1 MNSSSVKPIPAGMH
15 SITPHLACS
24 NAAEAIEFYK
34 KAFGAEELMRLPGP
48 DGKLVHACLKI
59 GDSQIMLADARE
71 ECGMKGP
78 DALGGTPVS
87 IHLQVEDVDAVF
99 NQAIEA
105 GATLIMP
112 VMEMFWGDRYGQVDD
127 PFGHRWSVASHVR
140 DLSFEEIQ
148 AGMLAMFEQNQNG

>member
-1 MNSSSVKPIPAGMH
+1 MASALPWMSETTAVRTTDLSVGEGFTKTGPVRG
-15 SITPHLACS
+15 
-24 NAAEAIEFYK
+24 
-34 KAFGAEELMRLPGP
+34 LPGP

-59 GDSQIMLADARE
+59 GDSQIMLADVRE

-127 PFGHRWSVASHVR
+127 PFGHRWSVATHVR
-140 DLSFEEIQ
+140 DLSYEEIQ